1 MIQFNNM
8 EKLEI
13 IDLSA
18 AYHIKKEKK
27 DLVVLRHLNLT
38 INSNEFVVIVG
49 KSGCGKTTL
58 LKCIAGL
65 LKYEGNILMNNKKIN
80 INEVFMMH
88 QNYTN
93 FPWLTCL
100 NNVLFPIKIK
110 RKVNEEDKKNALN
123 ILQLVGLEQNTNDYP
138 SQLSGG
144 MQQRLAL
151 ARTILIKPKIL
162 LMDEP
167 LSALDYK
174 TRDQMQ
180 KIILNIHNETNN
192 TIIMVTHSLEEANI
206 LGAKIIKL

>member
-1 MIQFNNM
+1 MNIKNLSVKYDN
-8 EKLEI
+8 KI
-13 IDLSA
+13 IFD
-18 AYHIKKEKK
+18 K
-27 DLVVLRHLNLT
+27 LNLLFNDNQ
-38 INSNEFVVIVG
+38 INCIVG
-49 KSGCGKTTL
+49 KSGIGKTTL

-80 INEVFMMH
+80 TNEVFMMH

-206 LGAKIIKL
+206 LGDKIIKL

>member
-1 MIQFNNM
+1 MDIKNLLVKYDN
-8 EKLEI
+8 KI
-13 IDLSA
+13 IFD
-18 AYHIKKEKK
+18 K
-27 DLVVLRHLNLT
+27 LNLLFNDNQ
-38 INSNEFVVIVG
+38 INCIIG
-49 KSGCGKTTL
+49 KSGIGKTTL

-65 LKYEGNILMNNKKIN
+65 LKYEGNILINDKKIN
-80 INEVFMMH
+80 TNEVFMMH

-123 ILQLVGLEQNTNDYP
+123 ILQLVGLEQNINDYP

-206 LGAKIIKL
+206 LGDKIIKL